1 MMFSKALKERRP
13 WNFVLQDYND
23 IFNLVTVPNLFL
35 TWYVAHHPEATDEIK
50 VTDTLKQQ
58 FLSTLKQIGIEF
70 KFLVGAWGP
79 SLLVL
84 PCDRFKRF
92 TNNRNTLGS
101 MTSYYPP
108 RGFIPLF
115 RFRNLRVSS

>member
-1 MMFSKALKERRP
+1 MMFSKALKEGRP

-23 IFNLVTVPNLFL
+23 IFNLVTLPNLFL
-35 TWYVAHHPEATDEIK
+35 TWYVTCYPEAADEII

-70 KFLVGAWGP
+70 KFLVGAWGSP
-79 SLLVL
+79 LLV
-84 PCDRFKRF
+84 PPTRAFNRF
-92 TNNRNTLGS
+92 TNHRNTLGN

-108 RGFIPLF
+108 KGFTPLC